1 MSKFIKDYNFGI
13 ENEFKILPIIKNY
26 FKDDSIIKLD
36 KYNKFDYKGLA
47 FYELKSRNNEYN
59 KYNTTMIGY
68 NKIELSN
75 QLKDDVYF
83 LFSFTDGLY
92 YWKYDKTYKLEIKK
106 NHCSRID
113 RGRPEINNYA
123 FIPIDILIK
132 IV

>member
-92 YWKYDKTYKLEIKK
+92 YWKYDKTYKLEIKRGG
-106 NHCSRID
+106 RID